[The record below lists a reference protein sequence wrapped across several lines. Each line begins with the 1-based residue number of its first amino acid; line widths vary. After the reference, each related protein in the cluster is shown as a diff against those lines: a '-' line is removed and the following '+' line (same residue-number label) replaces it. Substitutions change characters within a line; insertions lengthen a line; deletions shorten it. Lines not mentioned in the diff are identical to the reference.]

1 MKNEY
6 FPPSWVDQKLIHK
19 SANTAQLVEA
29 ASRTN
34 INTTIRYLIASF
46 PFQPDKCFGF
56 FVESVLVILILDTC
70 LKGLYGV

>member
-56 FVESVLVILILDTC
+56 FVESRPYGSSGAHEFPPRIVL
-70 LKGLYGV
+70 